1 MGAYETSYSCVDR
14 KKASLENKFKAR
26 KARVGLTSRERI
38 TNVFF
43 SLKLDGSIT
52 GGGDLEAR
60 VYGFSLL

>member
-1 MGAYETSYSCVDR
+1 MLIE

-26 KARVGLTSRERI
+26 KARVGLTPRERI
-38 TNVFF
+38 THVFF

-52 GGGDLEAR
+52 GGDLEAR

>member
-1 MGAYETSYSCVDR
+1 MGHTRRAIAVLIE

-26 KARVGLTSRERI
+26 KARVGLTPRERI
-38 TNVFF
+38 THVFF

-52 GGGDLEAR
+52 GGDLEAR